1 MFSSKPGAET
11 APGARHARP
20 ANGQIAPRLIIRGDA
35 LSCFTLLQKRF
46 RTEVNAPPQFEAA
59 RANPVSLVIGR
70 EASRITSRRGL
81 SILLREVTN
90 ECVALSAKL
99 PTLHHAIVVLA
110 HPVLDARVALAA
122 CERAATRL
130 HEQVAREHGDYLVAT
145 FLLLTDC
152 DDPDLLARRIL
163 DRAAQPQATDSACA
177 LSWSDIKTVSIEF
190 AAMNQY
196 V

>member
-20 ANGQIAPRLIIRGDA
+20 ASGQIAPRLIIRGDA

-46 RTEVNAPPQFEAA
+46 RTEVNAPLQFEAA
-59 RANPVSLVIGR
+59 SPVSLVIGR

-81 SILLREVTN
+81 SILLREVKN
-90 ECVALSAKL
+90 ECVALAARL

>member
-1 MFSSKPGAET
+1 M
-11 APGARHARP
+11 
-20 ANGQIAPRLIIRGDA
+20 
-35 LSCFTLLQKRF
+35 
-46 RTEVNAPPQFEAA
+46 
-59 RANPVSLVIGR
+59 
-70 EASRITSRRGL
+70 
-81 SILLREVTN
+81 
-90 ECVALSAKL
+90 
-99 PTLHHAIVVLA
+99 VLA

-130 HEQVAREHGDYLVAT
+130 HEQVAREHGDHLVIT

-190 AAMNQY
+190 AAMNQF